1 MISMIATKKTDLLAI
16 EENTLL
22 LPSSCFFKLN
32 TKNDIDFDAYAAALF
47 GSGIILLELG
57 FDNPDASIMKTI
69 VENLGSI
76 NTHDGKETAIWD
88 VKYDGSVDQDK
99 GTRSLTTKK
108 FPIHTDAS
116 FEESPPQYV
125 ALYVVAEDSL
135 GGGINQ
141 LIDGR
146 QVLQYLSREA
156 ISVLQTKAFKFKVP
170 QEFIKNH
177 DYIEA
182 SILDLEGNFRYRQEI
197 LILDDCSPEELQ
209 AIGELEL
216 LLANKSL
223 MKSIFLKTGTII
235 IFDNG
240 RFLHGRTKV
249 RDKQRHLKRM
259 RFQAKPRESVQQSPE
274 RGFFVGAKAITLN
287 LEG

>member
-1 MISMIATKKTDLLAI
+1 MVILMTAAKKTDLRPI
-16 EENTLL
+16 EENPLI
-22 LPSSCFFKLN
+22 LPSPCLFQLN
-32 TKNDIDFDAYAAALF
+32 TKNDINFDAYAAALF
-47 GSGIILLELG
+47 EAGIILLELG

-69 VENLGSI
+69 VEHLGTI
-76 NTHDGKETAIWD
+76 DTHDTQGTTIWD
-88 VKYDGSVDQDK
+88 VKYHGNVDQDK

-116 FEESPPQYV
+116 FEEPPPQYV

-135 GGGINQ
+135 GGGITQ

-146 QVLQYLSREA
+146 QILQHLSREA
-156 ISVLQTKAFKFKVP
+156 ISVLQTKAFKFRVP

-182 SILDLEGNFRYRQEI
+182 SILNPEGNFRYRQEV
-197 LILDDCSPEELQ
+197 LILDDCTLQELQ
-209 AIGELEL
+209 AISELEF

-223 MKSIFLKTGTII
+223 IKSIFLKTGTLI

-249 RDKQRHLKRM
+249 RDKNRHLKRL
-259 RFQAKPRESVQQSPE
+259 RFQVKKTRFGVDCETYIYRKKS
-274 RGFFVGAKAITLN
+274 GFLG
-287 LEG
+287 

>member
-1 MISMIATKKTDLLAI
+1 MIAAKKTDLLPI
-16 EENTLL
+16 EENPPI
-22 LPSSCFFKLN
+22 LPSQCLFKLK
-32 TKNDIDFDAYAAALF
+32 TRSDLDFDAYAAALF
-47 GSGIILLELG
+47 DAGIILLELG
-57 FDNPDASIMKTI
+57 FDNSDASIMKTI

-76 NTHDGKETAIWD
+76 DTHDSQGTTIWD
-88 VKYDGSVDQDK
+88 VKYDGNVVRDK
-99 GTRSLTTKK
+99 RTRSLTTKE

-116 FEESPPQYV
+116 FEEPPPKYV

-135 GGGINQ
+135 GGGITQ

-146 QVLQYLSREA
+146 HILQYLTREA

-182 SILDLEGNFRYRQEI
+182 SILDLEGNFRYRQEV

-209 AIGELEL
+209 AIHELEL

-249 RDKQRHLKRM
+249 RDKNRHLKRL
-259 RFQAKPRESVQQSPE
+259 RFQAKQTRFGVDCETCVYRRES
-274 RGFFVGAKAITLN
+274 GFLG
-287 LEG
+287 